1 MSTMYLA
8 SEFKLTSLMSQT
20 TILSP
25 KSDKNNRMHTV
36 CSSFFN
42 LRFTLTS
49 AALRPI
55 SETVAALCR
64 TAVLFAG
71 QVYSLSTASSQ
82 NKSSG
87 AGRNRSGRMKACLHT
102 TYPFPHVVFVFSF
115 SVVTSTHTLLNKE
128 NPPVEKLH
136 QRVVI

>member
-1 MSTMYLA
+1 MYLA
-8 SEFKLTSLMSQT
+8 SEVKLTSLMSQT

-25 KSDKNNRMHTV
+25 ESDKKIGCAQ

-42 LRFTLTS
+42 LCSLSPAPLCGRFLK
-49 AALRPI
+49 LLQ
-55 SETVAALCR
+55 LCR

-87 AGRNRSGRMKACLHT
+87 AGRNRSGRMKARLHT

-115 SVVTSTHTLLNKE
+115 SVVTSTHTLLNKG
-128 NPPVEKLH
+128 NPLVEKLH
-136 QRVVI
+136 HRVVI